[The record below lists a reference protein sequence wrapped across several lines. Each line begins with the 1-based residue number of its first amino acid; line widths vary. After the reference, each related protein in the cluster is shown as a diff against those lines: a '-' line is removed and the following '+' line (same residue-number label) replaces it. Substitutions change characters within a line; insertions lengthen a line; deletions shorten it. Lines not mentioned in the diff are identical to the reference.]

1 MKRLATVEV
10 EDCDFC
16 GGESGWRKCLGC
28 GKYGCSDC
36 NKKGIMNE
44 YGTSVYGGCH
54 YYTCQTCDPKMRT
67 GVIKNELFDA
77 LLVVHGL
84 RLQAEG
90 FQASFEPK
98 RKAAEKEA
106 DRYREQY
113 SKEGY

>member
-1 MKRLATVEV
+1 MKRTVQVEV

-36 NKKGIMNE
+36 SRTGVMNE
-44 YGTSVYGGCH
+44 YGTSIYGGAH
-54 YYTCQTCDPKMRT
+54 YYTCQTCDPKMRI

-77 LLVVHGL
+77 LLVVHNL

-90 FQASFEPK
+90 FQASFGPK
-98 RKAAEKEA
+98 AREAELVAEKI
-106 DRYREQY
+106 RTKY